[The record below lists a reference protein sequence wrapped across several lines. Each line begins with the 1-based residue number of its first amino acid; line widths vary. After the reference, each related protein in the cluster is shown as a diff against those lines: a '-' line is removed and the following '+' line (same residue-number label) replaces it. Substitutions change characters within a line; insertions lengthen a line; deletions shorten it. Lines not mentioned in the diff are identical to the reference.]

1 MSESVSVEV
10 VPASSSTAATAAA
23 TATATANDTA
33 TADDGILVTTTECA
47 RQLCQESRTVLCSL
61 RGGPPAVARGELA
74 HDLQDLRVL
83 IRAHVES
90 SSGDRLVVLQNQNQN
105 HAIQDYDADHHQ
117 ERVNLSVSIDPAVH
131 PEIYG
136 PTDASLSQT
145 FASAPAPLALADNNA
160 DDTVTDAD
168 AVDEESME
176 KSNDD
181 ENKKQ
186 HENNTDD
193 ANERNVGPHEP
204 QYLSPPFVLGAGP
217 LLSVAE
223 VPPSFP
229 SGLPILT
236 SAPVPPQVSP
246 LDLVGQFA
254 RPFLAVVMDPRA
266 AGPHTL
272 AALRALHRLLLQNTF
287 QYHFAADRQAMLKG
301 VLLCK
306 FEQTDAGADEAVEL
320 AICSLL
326 TLLVELDSTPA
337 TFSPLLLLDAF
348 STVFTTRNTLLH
360 SPALMLHFDKL
371 LATLCQVI
379 FSRKDH
385 ASKLVMEFLTSILL
399 SDYQGSPLAHD
410 ATRVLC
416 LKLARCS
423 LTIEW
428 DADEVNLD
436 NELICVIQDDLCL
449 ALLMIGQSIWAQAP
463 GFVGLEVLSEICETL
478 AAMWHVPAF
487 RTVFCAQLETI
498 FTGFYQ
504 RALVLLRKR
513 PHPTD
518 STQFNENLI
527 FDSELEVILE
537 SLVDLLC
544 LDAESTL
551 EILFS
556 TYDCNLSRVDV
567 ADHLITELVRC
578 CGAAVSDEGMATL
591 EYYEVVHPNQRPV
604 PPHLKELCA
613 EAILGYLKTLFR
625 TVPDT
630 GTSADAQERI
640 ADPPVDENCD
650 IGTESLSSAPPLVLV
665 PSIAATR
672 SKTLSHRTIKLRKR
686 QFRKA
691 AKLFNEDSSK
701 GIDFLVKNDLM
712 QGTAADVASFLRN
725 GLVLGLDKACVG
737 QYLGELGKPASP
749 GKNRPC
755 WERDW
760 FHKEVLEQFC
770 SLFRF
775 ENQPLIDGLRMFL
788 ASFRLPGESQQID
801 RIIQSFADSCG
812 RKCDEAAKMKVFSED
827 PKRASDT
834 AFLLAYSIIMLN
846 TDRHNKVIREDKKMS
861 KDAFVRN
868 NSDYGR
874 DITEKG
880 KELPREFLESIYD
893 NINEEEIRTEAEG
906 AEGNMTVERWKD
918 VLRGSTVSLSTN
930 DAQYDPVDLKQLVVE
945 SVWMPVVSAIGAF
958 WAVVRPYHQLY
969 METHEHIH
977 SGMLSA
983 QGARLGMDIA
993 LELLAGVRNVG
1004 RIDIFQQIFCSIC
1017 DFTGLLGEYKCD
1029 AVERTSV
1036 FVNSVEAQ
1044 SAVIVCLRV
1053 AQDASNDL
1061 GMDGWTRLWAMVFEL
1076 RDLKMLGGG
1085 STSQGRNFLTES
1097 DIDLLKPESRREWKL
1112 KMVKG
1117 GFDEG
1122 FEAPP
1127 ESSTGFLGAFGR
1139 ALFGSVEKS
1148 PSRTVPEVDRAEK
1161 VYSIHGKDELI
1172 LWDEFAS
1179 SDYEDDESENTFD
1192 VDYSIK
1198 EKPVLSRFSSPG
1210 SLFES
1215 QLIHEDILIQH
1226 RTDMPVTGLERV
1238 EDTRPH
1244 QLSPRARVR
1253 KRLARACD
1261 FAGLITES
1269 RFMELGGVVFLLKS
1283 LVQLISL
1290 ARNQAK
1296 VEEKQ
1301 DDDATS
1307 MSPFSNFVMSPA
1319 SEAVAEVLLC
1329 EIAIKNKDRLGALW
1343 SSVLE
1348 GHYSERLQALQTT
1361 YTDDEEHPI
1370 SFIEP
1375 GTEKCVTGLLRLSAC
1390 AAQKED
1396 LANEVISSLSLLPI
1410 EKTPREIE
1418 ELDLHISEGL
1428 WRICS
1433 GVDGL
1438 LVLDEDAWLRL
1449 LALIQWCAARAGKR
1463 ASSSGLS
1470 DDDPGL
1476 QAYRS
1481 LHLIVGVPEL
1491 RDRLPPFLADVIS
1504 TLVARTAY
1512 VGCTKLS
1519 LASLDLLHVYQ
1530 SRLESMICESA
1541 KHSDIL
1547 NEVLV
1552 GKWTHA
1558 LDAVA
1563 QAAWGSRDSVSF
1575 PLTLI
1580 VFQMLTDLK
1589 LTLLIS
1595 LCILDCEVTCHVHH
1609 YRCLP

>member
-1 MSESVSVEV
+1 MTPILSL
-10 VPASSSTAATAAA
+10 SSPSSYPLETPT
-23 TATATANDTA
+23 TATLITFPTS
-33 TADDGILVTTTECA
+33 TECA
-47 RQLCQESRTVLCSL
+47 RHLCQEARIVLCSL

-83 IRAHVES
+83 VRAHVES
-90 SSGDRLVVLQNQNQN
+90 ASTCTCTGTWTASTGATSSDRIDSPPAATATAASTATATATCSDATADAEAEATTADHTERTQPTGASVLPRTDTVPGTVERHEMDICNQNDMDN
-105 HAIQDYDADHHQ
+105 H
-117 ERVNLSVSIDPAVH
+117 NID
-131 PEIYG
+131 
-136 PTDASLSQT
+136 
-145 FASAPAPLALADNNA
+145 
-160 DDTVTDAD
+160 DAD
-168 AVDEESME
+168 A
-176 KSNDD
+176 
-181 ENKKQ
+181 
-186 HENNTDD
+186 D
-193 ANERNVGPHEP
+193 ADATIMPVMQP
-204 QYLSPPFVLGAGP
+204 QRPPPP
-217 LLSVAE
+217 LPE
-223 VPPSFP
+223 VPTLFP
-229 SGLPILT
+229 TAALPIPL
-236 SAPVPPQVSP
+236 QVSP
-246 LDLVGQFA
+246 LDHVGQFA
-254 RPFLAVVMDPRA
+254 RPFLAVVVDPRA

-272 AALRALHRLLLQNTF
+272 AALRSLHRLIIQNSF
-287 QYHFAADRQAMLKG
+287 HDHFAADCQAMLKG

-320 AICSLL
+320 AICDLL
-326 TLLVELDSTPA
+326 TLLVQRHA
-337 TFSPLLLLDAF
+337 TSYPPLLLLDAF
-348 STVFTTRNTLLH
+348 STVFATRNTLLH
-360 SPALMLHFDKL
+360 SPALLLHFDKL

-385 ASKLVMEFLTSILL
+385 SSKLVMEFLTSILL
-399 SDYQGSPLAHD
+399 SDYQGHPAAHD
-410 ATRVLC
+410 ANRVLC
-416 LKLARCS
+416 LKLARCA
-423 LTIEW
+423 LTIKW
-428 DADEVNLD
+428 DASEVNVD
-436 NELICVIQDDLCL
+436 NELLCVIQDDLCL
-449 ALLMIGQSIWAQAP
+449 SLLMIGQSIWAQAP
-463 GFVGLEVLSEICETL
+463 GFVGIEVLCEICETL
-478 AAMWHVPAF
+478 AALWHVPAF
-487 RTVFCAQLETI
+487 RTLFCAQLETI

-518 STQFNENLI
+518 STQFNQNLV

-544 LDAESTL
+544 LDDASTL

-556 TYDCNLSRVDV
+556 TYDCNISRVDV
-567 ADHLITELVRC
+567 ADHLIVELTRC
-578 CGAAVSDEGMATL
+578 CGAVVSDEGMATL

-625 TVPDT
+625 TSPDT
-630 GTSADAQERI
+630 VTTAE
-640 ADPPVDENCD
+640 
-650 IGTESLSSAPPLVLV
+650 TKESVAPPLVETDQV
-665 PSIAATR
+665 VTASSAAPIPTPPIAATTG
-672 SKTLSHRTIKLRKR
+672 SKLSHRTIKLRKR

-760 FHKEVLEQFC
+760 FHKEVLEQFS

-812 RKCDEAAKMKVFSED
+812 RKCDEAVKMKIFSDD

-893 NINEEEIRTEAEG
+893 SINEEEIRTEAEG

-918 VLRGSTVSLSTN
+918 VLRGSSVSLSTN
-930 DAQYDPVDLKQLVVE
+930 DALTDPVDLKELVVE
-945 SVWMPVVSAIGAF
+945 SIWMPVVSAIGAF
-958 WAVVRPYHQLY
+958 WAVIRPYQHFM
-969 METHEHIH
+969 METQELIH
-977 SGMLSA
+977 SGMLGA

-1004 RIDIFQQIFCSIC
+1004 RIDIFQQIYCSIC
-1017 DFTGLLGEYKCD
+1017 SFTGLLGEYQCD

-1061 GMDGWTRLWAMVFEL
+1061 GIDGWTRLWAMVFEL

-1085 STSQGRNFLTES
+1085 NTSEGRNFLTES
-1097 DIDLLKPESRREWKL
+1097 DADLLKPESRRDWKL

-1117 GFDEG
+1117 GFDDG
-1122 FEAPP
+1122 LDVPSEAPR
-1127 ESSTGFLGAFGR
+1127 GFLGAVGR
-1139 ALFGSVEKS
+1139 ALFGSVEKP

-1179 SDYEDDESENTFD
+1179 SDDEDDESVHMDEVEFSMT
-1192 VDYSIK
+1192 

-1238 EDTRPH
+1238 EDTRPY

-1253 KRLARACD
+1253 KRLSRACD

-1290 ARNQAK
+1290 ARSDAK
-1296 VEEKQ
+1296 VGEE
-1301 DDDATS
+1301 DATI
-1307 MSPFSNFVMSPA
+1307 MSQFSNFVLSPA
-1319 SEAVAEVLLC
+1319 SEALAEVLLC
-1329 EIAIKNKDRLGALW
+1329 EIAIRNKDRLGALW

-1348 GHYSERLQALQTT
+1348 GHYSERLKALQTT

-1375 GTEKCVTGLLRLSAC
+1375 GTEKCVTGLLRLCAC

-1396 LANEVISSLSLLPI
+1396 LANEVVTSLSLLPI
-1410 EKTPREIE
+1410 QRTPREIE

-1433 GVDGL
+1433 SVDGL
-1438 LVLDEDAWLRL
+1438 LVLGVDAWQRL

-1481 LHLIVGVPEL
+1481 LHLILNVPEL
-1491 RDRLPPFLADVIS
+1491 RDRLPPSLTDAIS
-1504 TLVARTAY
+1504 SLVARTSF

-1519 LASLDLLHVYQ
+1519 LASLDLLHIYQ
-1530 SRLESMICESA
+1530 SRLEHMICESA
-1541 KHSDIL
+1541 MNSDL
-1547 NEVLV
+1547 FNEELV

-1563 QAAWGSRDSVSF
+1563 DAAWGSRDSVSF
-1575 PLTLI
+1575 CTTLVCI
-1580 VFQMLTDLK
+1580 DFLAAY
-1589 LTLLIS
+1589 IF
-1595 LCILDCEVTCHVHH
+1595 LCCAS
-1609 YRCLP
+1609 